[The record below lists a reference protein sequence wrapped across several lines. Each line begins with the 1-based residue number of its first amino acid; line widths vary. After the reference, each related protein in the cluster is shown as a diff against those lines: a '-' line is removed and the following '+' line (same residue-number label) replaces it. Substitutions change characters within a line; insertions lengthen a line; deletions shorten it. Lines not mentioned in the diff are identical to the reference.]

1 MSIEEFDLGEIQ
13 VEAIVNGK
21 GEVIV
26 LLPAGGQDGFSF
38 NKLTP
43 FLNKSGYKTIAING
57 CKIGENRSPI
67 TGSTLHDLAKQ
78 IADVIKII
86 SETPIHVLGWAF
98 GNRVAR
104 CLAEDHPNLVK
115 SVILLAAGGRVPPPP
130 ETSSYFGVLRKEN
143 SSRDKRLEA
152 LKFLF
157 FSNSTDI
164 ETVEFAFK
172 DRKPWARTTQTTP
185 LMEWWNG
192 GQVPILVIQGLD
204 DKTAVPENG
213 IILKKDNEE
222 RVTLVNIENSGH
234 FMVYERPQQ
243 VAETIISFLSSF
255 Q

>member
-1 MSIEEFDLGEIQ
+1 M
-13 VEAIVNGK
+13 
-21 GEVIV
+21 
-26 LLPAGGQDGFSF
+26 PAGGQDGFSF
-38 NKLTP
+38 NNLTP
-43 FLNKSGYKTIAING
+43 FLNKAGYKTVVING
-57 CKIGENRSPI
+57 CKIGEKKGPI
-67 TGSTLHDLAKQ
+67 MGRTLHDLANQ
-78 IADVIKII
+78 IAELIKII
-86 SETPIHVLGWAF
+86 SDTPIHVLGWAF

-104 CLAEDHPNLVK
+104 CLAEDHPKLVK
-115 SVILLAAGGRVPPPP
+115 AVILLAAGGRVPPTP
-130 ETSSYFGVLRKEN
+130 ETSMYFGVLRKKN
-143 SSRDKRLEA
+143 SSRDKKLEA

-172 DRKPWARTTQTTP
+172 DRKPWAETTQTTP

-192 GQVPILVIQGLD
+192 GQVPILVIQGFD

-234 FMVYERPQQ
+234 FMVYEQPEQ
-243 VAETIISFLSSF
+243 VAEAIISFLSSF